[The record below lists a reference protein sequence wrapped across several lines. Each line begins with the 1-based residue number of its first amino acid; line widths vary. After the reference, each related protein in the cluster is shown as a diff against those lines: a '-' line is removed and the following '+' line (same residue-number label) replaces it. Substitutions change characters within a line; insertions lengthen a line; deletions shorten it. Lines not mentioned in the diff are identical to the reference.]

1 MLTICN
7 THYVLHHPAPPP
19 LRLFCGTPTSCNG
32 YEVAHPPSA
41 ESGRH
46 EHTQRHDWP
55 VAETKICS
63 AQDHP
68 ARLLRLADSLKFDC
82 EAGYRDLTGFE
93 VESRGTDNNP
103 LLLSPRSVSTPPR
116 NKAIK
121 SSSFFQIKQEEGKTK
136 SISRR
141 QKRFLLVVGEDQWSV
156 SDHIKDGAVKNLPQ
170 T

>member
-1 MLTICN
+1 MGIMRGTMSGWTFMLTICN

-103 LLLSPRSVSTPPR
+103 LLLSPRSVSTPPQKQS
-116 NKAIK
+116 NKIVEFLPDQAGGRK
-121 SSSFFQIKQEEGKTK
+121 NEEHLQEAET
-136 SISRR
+136 
-141 QKRFLLVVGEDQWSV
+141 VSV
-156 SDHIKDGAVKNLPQ
+156 SGW
-170 T
+170 

>member
-1 MLTICN
+1 MKWRAA
-7 THYVLHHPAPPP
+7 APTTTRFSFHLGAFLP
-19 LRLFCGTPTSCNG
+19 
-32 YEVAHPPSA
+32 
-41 ESGRH
+41 
-46 EHTQRHDWP
+46 
-55 VAETKICS
+55 
-63 AQDHP
+63 
-68 ARLLRLADSLKFDC
+68 
-82 EAGYRDLTGFE
+82 
-93 VESRGTDNNP
+93 
-103 LLLSPRSVSTPPR
+103 PPR